1 MTDDLVCPI
10 CKQKAKP
17 LADTVLTIGF
27 DCPNPKHGKY
37 HVSTTVKATAAHW
50 NASEERWEKALK
62 RAKEREPGG
71 AIPIIN
77 DDDFDDY
84 G

>member
-17 LADTVLTIGF
+17 LPDAVLTIGF
-27 DCPNPKHGKY
+27 DCPKHGKF
-37 HVSTTVKATAAHW
+37 HVSTTVKATPNNW
-50 NASEERWEKALK
+50 NASEERWEKAFK
-62 RAKEREPGG
+62 RTKEREPGA
-71 AIPIIN
+71 AIPTIKT
-77 DDDFDDY
+77 DDFDDY